1 MPAFRPKVILAIVFL
16 SFFSLG
22 MGSRSQPPPVLAV
35 TSWWLSMDLGKTSN
49 LSKITILWNSTYGST
64 NYTIQGSLNNSTWV
78 NLQENLSSAG
88 GTAKEHALS
97 GSYRYVRIYINK
109 SQNTYPIIYEVKIY
123 GIVVPPDT
131 EGPLLEITSPKD
143 GEVIR

>member
-1 MPAFRPKVILAIVFL
+1 
-16 SFFSLG
+16 
-22 MGSRSQPPPVLAV
+22 
-35 TSWWLSMDLGKTSN
+35 MDLGKTSN

>member
-1 MPAFRPKVILAIVFL
+1 MPVLRSKVILAIVFL

-22 MGSRSQPPPVLAV
+22 MSSTPKPAPAPVA
-35 TSWWLSMDLGKTSN
+35 TTWWLSLDLRKTGN
-49 LSKITILWNSTYGST
+49 LSKITILWNSAYGST
-64 NYTIQGSLNNSTWV
+64 DYAIQGSTNNSTWI
-78 NLQENLSSAG
+78 NLQTGQSSVGAA
-88 GTAKEHALS
+88 TKEHTLS

-109 SQNTYPIIYEVKIY
+109 AQNTYPIVYEAKIY

-143 GEVIR
+143 GEVVR